1 MKKTLSREHKP
12 ENNQTDQQVQK
23 KNCLVKPLKPSV
35 SFHRETSHL
44 GYNTVSISTRF
55 LDETLG

>member
-1 MKKTLSREHKP
+1 MKNTLSREQKP

-35 SFHRETSHL
+35 SFHKETSHL
-44 GYNTVSISTRF
+44 GYNSFYINQVSK
-55 LDETLG
+55 